1 MHYYFINDCKL
12 IAHRILLNLDSTQLS
27 IEEMPSAIV
36 KYDYLQ
42 KLLVDK
48 KIGEVLCLKYRLV
61 SVMLVDL

>member
-1 MHYYFINDCKL
+1 MHYYFISDCKL

-36 KYDYLQ
+36 KYD